1 MIFLW
6 FRSAR
11 TKQLETEDD
20 ILARK
25 DYYHQPDAP
34 EPNSLVPAV
43 SAVVTDS
50 EGKILL
56 HKRSDNFLWSLPG
69 GAMELGE
76 SVEQAVIREVK
87 EETGFDVEVLRC
99 TGIYSDPGHV
109 IAFSDGEVRQQ
120 FSICFACRIVGGELS
135 VSSESVEVR
144 FFTKEELD
152 RLDLHPAQRI
162 RLEDFFAHQDR
173 AFIR

>member
-1 MIFLW
+1 
-6 FRSAR
+6 
-11 TKQLETEDD
+11 
-20 ILARK
+20 
-25 DYYHQPDAP
+25 HQPDAP
-34 EPNSLVPAV
+34 KPNSLVPAV

-50 EGKILL
+50 DGRILL

-135 VSSESVEVR
+135 VSSESVQVR
-144 FFTKEELD
+144 FFTRE
-152 RLDLHPAQRI
+152 
-162 RLEDFFAHQDR
+162 
-173 AFIR
+173 

>member
-1 MIFLW
+1 M
-6 FRSAR
+6 
-11 TKQLETEDD
+11 EDD
-20 ILARK
+20 NLARK

-34 EPNSLVPAV
+34 NPNSLVPAV

-50 EGKILL
+50 DGRILL

-135 VSSESVEVR
+135 VSSESVQVR
-144 FFTKEELD
+144 FFTREELE

-162 RLEDFFAHQDR
+162 RIQDFFAHRER